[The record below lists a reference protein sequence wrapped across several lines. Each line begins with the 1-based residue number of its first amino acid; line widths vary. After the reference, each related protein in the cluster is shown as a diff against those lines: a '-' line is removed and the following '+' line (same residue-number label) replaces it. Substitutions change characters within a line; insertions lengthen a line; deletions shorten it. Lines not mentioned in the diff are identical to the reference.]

1 MTEETQE
8 EIASLQLDPRV
19 VKLFLVDDEVI
30 QGLTLLAAAL
40 AIGDAGEATAQG
52 KRVESELLPHR
63 KAILVALL
71 EATSANAEWGPDSP
85 GYDEM
90 GQ

>member
-52 KRVESELLPHR
+52 KRVESELLPR
-63 KAILVALL
+63 RRAILQDLL
-71 EATSANAEWGPDSP
+71 DATS
-85 GYDEM
+85 
-90 GQ
+90 